1 MLSLRQ
7 PPAQTR
13 SALSSL
19 PSFLLPHGLAGHRH
33 FGRRR
38 LLSMTDFGS
47 PPLLIQERACG
58 ESPQNPMT
66 ATLGCAGLSASF
78 TPAIGGNPDGKRL
91 NMTTS
96 QANAVRHGHRPESG
110 PARDPMHEFANRIV
124 AELERG
130 VKPWVRPWVPEKAG
144 GPQAPFNPVT
154 GRRYHGINVL
164 ILGMDMRAFETG
176 DPRWMTYQQAQE
188 RRWQVRKGERATTI
202 FFTKS
207 YEVEDQAAEDETK
220 TVRVLRHYSVFHAS
234 QIDGIPAYKAPAV
247 DEAPWARPEAAD
259 VILRNSGAVIRIGGD
274 RAFYSPSTDHI
285 QLPPEHAFNGP
296 AEFAAVSLHE
306 LAHWTGHESRLNR
319 NLQVR
324 YGSAAYAMEE
334 LRAELASAFVA
345 NEIGIPT
352 DIPHH
357 ASYIANWIKP
367 LKDDK
372 REIFRAAADAQRI
385 ADMELGFHPDYV
397 AQAHAEFAEAPVCP
411 I

>member
-1 MLSLRQ
+1 
-7 PPAQTR
+7 
-13 SALSSL
+13 
-19 PSFLLPHGLAGHRH
+19 
-33 FGRRR
+33 
-38 LLSMTDFGS
+38 
-47 PPLLIQERACG
+47 
-58 ESPQNPMT
+58 MT
-66 ATLGCAGLSASF
+66 AALGCAGLHASF
-78 TPAIGGNPDGKRL
+78 TPAIGGNSDGKRH

-96 QANAVRHGHRPESG
+96 LSNTVRHARRPDSG
-110 PARDPMHEFANRIV
+110 PARDPMQEFANRIV

-130 VKPWVRPWVPEKAG
+130 VKPWVRPWDPEKAG

-188 RRWQVRKGERATTI
+188 KRWQVRKGERSTTI

-207 YEVEDQAAEDETK
+207 YEVEDEGSEDETK

-234 QIDGIPAYKAPAV
+234 QIDGIPAYQAPAV
-247 DEAPWARPEAAD
+247 GEAPWARPEAAD
-259 VILRNSGAVIRIGGD
+259 VILRNSGAVIRTGGD

-285 QLPPEHAFNGP
+285 QLPPESAFNGP
-296 AEFAAVSLHE
+296 EEFAAVSLHE

-319 NLQVR
+319 DLRNR

-352 DIPHH
+352 AIPNH
-357 ASYIANWIKP
+357 ASYIECWIKP

-385 ADMELGFHPDYV
+385 ADMELGFNPDYAAQIQRELAAV
-397 AQAHAEFAEAPVCP
+397 A
-411 I
+411 